1 MESLTLR
8 ISLIIVGIISIIV
21 ESYNETV
28 DIDDGRIHF
37 SIDIYL
43 ICIMIG
49 LWFI

>member
-8 ISLIIVGIISIIV
+8 ILLTIAGITSIII
-21 ESYNETV
+21 ESYNDTV
-28 DIDDGRIHF
+28 EIDDGRIHF

-43 ICIMIG
+43 VCIIVG